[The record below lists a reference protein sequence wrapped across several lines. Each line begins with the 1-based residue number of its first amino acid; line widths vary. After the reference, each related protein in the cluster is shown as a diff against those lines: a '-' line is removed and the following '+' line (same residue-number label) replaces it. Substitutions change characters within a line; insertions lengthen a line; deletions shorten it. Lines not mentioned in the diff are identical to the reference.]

1 MASITIG
8 VQSMLNT
15 AVYNSYTL
23 ADTTTVSTL
32 KDYIYAN
39 TSVVASWYSLYINGT
54 EMANANTLAS
64 YGITANTRIRSA
76 NKISRLPTRENRQY
90 AKLELASLDRA
101 ASNHYSVYDILTLP
115 TQFGNNTIVDNPN
128 VEGLLLGRPWLGAA
142 VLILAPETLVE
153 AIPPS
158 VFVSLES
165 WYDASDS
172 SVFTPNNPADGATFT
187 QWADKS
193 AFAHNA
199 NPIGGATTRATY
211 QVNEQN
217 TLSVVRFDGNDGL
230 SINPYS
236 NLSSAADITVFVV
249 MKMTATAGDPAVFIT
264 NGDGTGLTYD
274 TAAGKFVVKAAAG
287 TGVSTVVNNATG
299 FHIHS
304 FAYDGTQTGND
315 NRLKYRYDKSDITL
329 TFSGTVGSTLSV
341 ADNTL
346 YIGNNNSAN
355 FYTGDIAELL
365 IFTRALTPIEIQNV
379 ENYLSTKWGL

>member
-76 NKISRLPTRENRQY
+76 NRIGSLPTKQDKQY

-115 TQFGNNTIVDNPN
+115 TQFGNNTIVDNAN
-128 VEGLLLGRPWLGAA
+128 SEGLLTGRPWLGAA

-158 VFVSLES
+158 VLVDLES
-165 WYDASDS
+165 WYDGSDNS
-172 SVFTPNNPADGATFT
+172 AFIPGNPADGATFT
-187 QWADKS
+187 QWTDKS
-193 AFAHNA
+193 NFAHNA
-199 NPIGGATTRATY
+199 NPIGGATTRASY

-236 NLSSAADITVFVV
+236 NLASAADLTVFIVI
-249 MKMTATAGDPAVFIT
+249 KMTATAGNPVVFTT

-274 TAAGKFVVKAAAG
+274 TAAGKFLVKAAAG
-287 TGVSTVVNNATG
+287 TGTSTVVNNATG

-304 FAYDGTQTGND
+304 FAYDGTQTGNA

-341 ADNTL
+341 ANNTL
-346 YIGNNNSAN
+346 YVGNNNGAN
-355 FYTGDIAELL
+355 FYTGDMGELL
-365 IFTRALTPIEIQNV
+365 IFTRALTSIEIQNV